1 MPTPKPLTDTMKT
14 RLYARVMYRPMHRDT
29 MRTRPPWVV
38 GAIDCLTAIEEGR
51 YDDAIEIILS
61 EYGDNHRFS
70 EAHEAAERKLRTL
83 AAWVRE
89 AQERRP

>member
-1 MPTPKPLTDTMKT
+1 MPTPKPLTDTRKA
-14 RLYARVMYRPMHRDT
+14 RLYARAMYRPMHRDT

-51 YDDAIEIILS
+51 HDDAISTILL
-61 EYGDNHRFS
+61 EYGDHIRFM
-70 EAHEAAERKLRTL
+70 EAYAAAERKLRTL